1 MSQKESE
8 SKSDQLTFGNVAV
21 TVGQLKAE
29 WEAFIKFLKDGGR
42 EREYSTL
49 NQHVDFRE
57 DLSIIL
63 TLPNSFQTK
72 TIEDLQ
78 QELLT
83 HLRTK
88 LDNGNIKLI
97 TEIEKIENKKLIY
110 TNSEKFDHL
119 AQKYPML
126 VELRNRLELD
136 TDF

>member
-1 MSQKESE
+1 LSKQKAE

-21 TVGQLKAE
+21 SVEQLKAA
-29 WEAFIKFLKDGGR
+29 WNGFIDLLKKNGR

-49 NQHVDFRE
+49 NQQVVFHE
-57 DLSIIL
+57 DLSINL

-88 LDNGNIKLI
+88 LDNGKIKLI
-97 TEIEKIENKKLIY
+97 IEVERIENKKLIY
-110 TNSEKFDHL
+110 TNSE
-119 AQKYPML
+119 
-126 VELRNRLELD
+126 
-136 TDF
+136 